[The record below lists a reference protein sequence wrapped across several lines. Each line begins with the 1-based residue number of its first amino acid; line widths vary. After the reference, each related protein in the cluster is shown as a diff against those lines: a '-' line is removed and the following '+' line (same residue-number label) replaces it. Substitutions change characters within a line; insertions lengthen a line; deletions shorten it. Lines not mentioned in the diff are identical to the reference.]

1 MGSSALLYFLLA
13 LLIDSKNQK
22 KYKNTDTVFA
32 GDKSYTLPPDED
44 V

>member
-1 MGSSALLYFLLA
+1 MASSAVLYFCLA
-13 LLIDSKNQK
+13 LLLDSLNQK

-32 GDKSYTLPPDED
+32 GDRAYTLTPDED